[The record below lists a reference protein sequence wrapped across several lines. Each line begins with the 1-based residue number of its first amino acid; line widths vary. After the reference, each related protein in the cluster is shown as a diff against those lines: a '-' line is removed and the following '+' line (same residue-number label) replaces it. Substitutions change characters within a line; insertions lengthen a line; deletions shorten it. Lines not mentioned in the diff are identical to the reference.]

1 MLKRKKLS
9 RKVLA
14 EIPSPLVKLENLT
27 RRLKANIVY
36 TKRDD
41 LLGRLLG
48 GNKLRKLEYII
59 PLAQDADADTLI
71 TTGSFESNHACLTA
85 FVANMLGM
93 KPVLVLMG
101 PKERRELTFNEMM
114 LRRLN
119 TEVRN
124 IYFDED
130 DRDSLSQRVSNCVD
144 QLTDQLKKKGCKP
157 FFVPPAGCCLE
168 GTYAFVEAFNELHDQ
183 MLLLGHHSYDIVLA
197 VGTGSTYSG
206 LWCGAKCSGTDI
218 NVIGISIAR
227 PNPRC
232 IDETLKAA
240 QRVCN
245 YLGIPAPAINHV
257 QIYDQYIGGG
267 YAEKTA
273 LSQKAINLALQSEGL
288 LLDHTYTG
296 KALGGLMDL
305 LEKRKLGDKP
315 IVFWHTGG
323 VSGAIDAL
331 INS

>member
-27 RRLKANIVY
+27 RRLKANILY
-36 TKRDD
+36 IKRDD
-41 LLGRLLG
+41 LLGRALG
-48 GNKLRKLEYII
+48 GNKLRKLEYIL
-59 PLAQDADADTLI
+59 PLAQSIGADTLI

-85 FVANMLGM
+85 FVASMLGM
-93 KPVLVLMG
+93 KSSLVLMG

-114 LRRLN
+114 LSRLN
-119 TEVRN
+119 AEVRN
-124 IYFDED
+124 IYFDID
-130 DRDSLSQRVSNCVD
+130 DRDNLSQQVSNCVD
-144 QLTDQLKKKGCKP
+144 QLTDQLKERGFKP

-168 GTYAFVEAFNELHDQ
+168 GTYAFVEAFNELYDQ
-183 MLLLGHHSYDIVLA
+183 MLSLGHRSYDIVLA

-206 LWCGAKCSGTDI
+206 LWCGAKCSDADI
-218 NVIGISIAR
+218 NVIDISIAR
-227 PNPRC
+227 SNPRC

-245 YLGIPAPAINHV
+245 YLDIPAPAGEHV

-273 LSQKAINLALQSEGL
+273 LSQKAVDLALWSEGL
-288 LLDHTYTG
+288 FFDNTYTG
-296 KALGGLMDL
+296 KAFGGLMDL

-323 VSGAIDAL
+323 VSGAIDTL
-331 INS
+331 INN